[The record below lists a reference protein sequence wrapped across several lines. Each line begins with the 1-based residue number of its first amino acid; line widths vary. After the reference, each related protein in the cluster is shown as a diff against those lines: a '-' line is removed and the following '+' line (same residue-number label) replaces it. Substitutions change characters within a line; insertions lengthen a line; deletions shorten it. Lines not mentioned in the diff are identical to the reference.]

1 MTKQELIKM
10 TGSEE
15 QADFAMEILLKN
27 CKKAFVRMAIQA
39 ELDGIDK
46 EIKSFEE
53 EGILV
58 KCNSSYHVNWGAA
71 YKVFGDEPGAAW
83 HATDEQKAESEAIDR
98 RCRDAS
104 ALLYRRNRTVS
115 LIAVRF

>member
-15 QADFAMEILLKN
+15 QAAYAMEILLRN

-39 ELDGIDK
+39 ELDEIDREVK
-46 EIKSFEE
+46 AFEQ

-71 YKVFGDEPGAAW
+71 YKVFVDEPGAAW
-83 HATDEQKAESEAIDR
+83 HATEEQKAASEAIEN

-104 ALLYRRNRTVS
+104 ALLYRRNRTIA
-115 LIAVRF
+115 LIAVR

>member
-15 QADFAMEILLKN
+15 QAAYAMEILLKN
-27 CKKAFVRMAIQA
+27 CKKAFVEMTIRA
-39 ELDGIDK
+39 ELN
-46 EIKSFEE
+46 EIEREVKAFVQ

-58 KCNSSYHVNWGAA
+58 KCNSSYHVNWG
-71 YKVFGDEPGAAW
+71 E
-83 HATDEQKAESEAIDR
+83 EQKAESEAIEN

-104 ALLYRRNRTVS
+104 ALLYRRNRTIS
-115 LIAVRF
+115 LIAVRV

>member
-15 QADFAMEILLKN
+15 QADYAMEILLKN
-27 CKKAFVRMAIQA
+27 CKKAFVRMAIRT
-39 ELDGIDK
+39 ELDEIEK
-46 EIKSFEE
+46 EVKAFEQ

-58 KCNSSYHVNWGAA
+58 KCNGSYHVNWGAA

-83 HATDEQKAESEAIDR
+83 HATAEQQAESDAIER
-98 RCRDAS
+98 RCYEAN
-104 ALLYRRNRTVS
+104 ALLYRRNRTIA
-115 LIAVRF
+115 LIAVR

>member
-27 CKKAFVRMAIQA
+27 CKRAFVEMAIQA
-39 ELDGIDK
+39 ELDVIEK
-46 EIKSFEE
+46 EVKAFEQ

-58 KCNSSYHVNWGAA
+58 KCNSTYHVNWGAA

-83 HATDEQKAESEAIDR
+83 HATEEQKAESEAIEN

-104 ALLYRRNRTVS
+104 VLLYRRNRTIA
-115 LIAVRF
+115 LIAVR

>member
-27 CKKAFVRMAIQA
+27 CKRAFVEMAIKAELNEIDNQVKAFEQ
-39 ELDGIDK
+39 
-46 EIKSFEE
+46 

-83 HATDEQKAESEAIDR
+83 HATEEQKDESEAIGS
-98 RCRDAS
+98 RCYDAN
-104 ALLYRRNRTVS
+104 ALLYRRNRTIS
-115 LIAVRF
+115 LLAVR